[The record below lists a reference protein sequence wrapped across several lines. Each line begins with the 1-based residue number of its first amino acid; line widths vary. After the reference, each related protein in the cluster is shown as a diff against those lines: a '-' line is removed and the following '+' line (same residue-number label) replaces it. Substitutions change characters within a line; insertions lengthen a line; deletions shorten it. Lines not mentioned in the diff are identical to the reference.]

1 VDEDPGFSPDE
12 QGGENGSADESAALA
27 DGEGGFARDRLD
39 PGDSARGPALHL
51 EAVSYLLAG
60 ETDRADQL
68 LAQAVEAATHDRE
81 LNAVSYALAQRSLVA
96 IERQD
101 WDRAEQAFTV
111 VRDGHLDDNV
121 SSPLVY
127 AVSARTALHRGD
139 LPRAQQHL
147 ARAARL
153 RPLLTHSLPTYAV
166 QALLELAR
174 AYLTLND
181 ATGARAVLG
190 QARDVLRLRPDL
202 GILPSQVEELRS
214 RLETARAALPGSSS
228 LSAAE
233 LRLLPL
239 LSTHLSFREIGERLY
254 ISQNTVKTQA
264 ISVYRKVGAS
274 SRSEA
279 VQRLQEIGLL
289 GA

>member
-1 VDEDPGFSPDE
+1 VEASL
-12 QGGENGSADESAALA
+12 ALLHAALCREGVARMGA
-27 DGEGGFARDRLD
+27 DARFALERLD
-39 PGDSARGPALHL
+39 PGDAARGPALHL

-68 LAQAVEAATHDRE
+68 LAQAVGAATHDRE

-101 WDRAEQAFTV
+101 WDRAETLAEQAFTV
-111 VRDGHLDDNV
+111 VRDGHLDDYV

-139 LPRAQQHL
+139 LPRARQHL

-214 RLETARAALPGSSS
+214 RLETARTALPGSSS

>member
-1 VDEDPGFSPDE
+1 M
-12 QGGENGSADESAALA
+12 
-27 DGEGGFARDRLD
+27 
-39 PGDSARGPALHL
+39 
-51 EAVSYLLAG
+51 
-60 ETDRADQL
+60 
-68 LAQAVEAATHDRE
+68 
-81 LNAVSYALAQRSLVA
+81 
-96 IERQD
+96 
-101 WDRAEQAFTV
+101 
-111 VRDGHLDDNV
+111 RDGHLDDYV

-214 RLETARAALPGSSS
+214 RLDTARAALPGSSS

-264 ISVYRKVGAS
+264 ISVYRKVGVS

-279 VQRLQEIGLL
+279 VLRLREIGLL